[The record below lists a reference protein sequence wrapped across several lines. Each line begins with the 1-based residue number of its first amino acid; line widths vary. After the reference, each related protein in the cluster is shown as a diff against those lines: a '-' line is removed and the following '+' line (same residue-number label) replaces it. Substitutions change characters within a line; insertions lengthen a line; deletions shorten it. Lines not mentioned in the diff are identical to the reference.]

1 MRLLLRQH
9 MPLFKVSVG
18 ILSELLL
25 TKVSVLSKESL
36 QTFKGSC
43 GERRF
48 WKESRPAQP
57 VPGLCSKSSQ
67 SSFHS
72 SLIIREASA
81 DFTGTALVPGA
92 IRTRAPCLSS
102 FPSASVV
109 LFAVFKQPKTH
120 KSWRELSIFL
130 SDVARSLE
138 ACQNS
143 LDGTS
148 GTC

>member
-25 TKVSVLSKESL
+25 TKGSVLSKESL

-57 VPGLCSKSSQ
+57 VPELCSRSSQ

-81 DFTGTALVPGA
+81 DFTRTSLVPGA
-92 IRTRAPCLSS
+92 IRT
-102 FPSASVV
+102 
-109 LFAVFKQPKTH
+109 
-120 KSWRELSIFL
+120 
-130 SDVARSLE
+130 
-138 ACQNS
+138 
-143 LDGTS
+143 
-148 GTC
+148 

>member
-9 MPLFKVSVG
+9 MPLFKVSAG

-25 TKVSVLSKESL
+25 TKGSVLSKESL

-43 GERRF
+43 SDREF
-48 WKESRPAQP
+48 WKESRPAQHI
-57 VPGLCSKSSQ
+57 PGLCSRSSQ
-67 SSFHS
+67 FSFQS

-102 FPSASVV
+102 FLRASVV
-109 LFAVFKQPKTH
+109 LFG
-120 KSWRELSIFL
+120 LS
-130 SDVARSLE
+130 A
-138 ACQNS
+138 
-143 LDGTS
+143 
-148 GTC
+148 